1 VFVSDN
7 GGATGFGGVNTPLRG
22 HKSELFE
29 GGIRVPAVMQWK
41 GRIAPGRNIGQPA
54 GSVDLFPTFCSLAGI
69 PHPANL
75 DGRELSPVLFEN
87 RTFERDL
94 FWRTE
99 RDEAYL
105 LGNWKYIR
113 AGDGQEYLFDLARDP
128 RETNNLIGDAAAL
141 GKIKT
146 AYEKVRATMPA

>member
-1 VFVSDN
+1 MSH
-7 GGATGFGGVNTPLRG
+7 R
-22 HKSELFE
+22 
-29 GGIRVPAVMQWK
+29 R
-41 GRIAPGRNIGQPA
+41 RRPA
-54 GSVDLFPTFCSLAGI
+54 G
-69 PHPANL
+69 L
-75 DGRELSPVLFEN
+75 DGRELGSVLFEN

-128 RETNNLIGDAAAL
+128 RETNNLSGDAAAL
-141 GKIKT
+141 GRIKA
-146 AYEKVRATMPA
+146 AYEKVRASMPA